1 MLQNEVGPTPSLL
14 LDCVELLAL
23 LALFRA
29 QWRSSL
35 AETLTFELIVL
46 RHVVNSFG
54 LFALVG
60 VGEANIRSL

>member
-1 MLQNEVGPTPSLL
+1 MLQNEVSPTPSLL
-14 LDCVELLAL
+14 LDCVELLSFLAL
-23 LALFRA
+23 LRA
-29 QWRSSL
+29 QWRSPL
-35 AETLTFELIVL
+35 AETLAFELVVL